1 MKLRRLL
8 DGVPPT
14 EHGGPAIF
22 ETEGDLDLPI
32 SGLAYDSRR
41 VTPGGMFVAL
51 PGTKRDGTAFLE
63 EAMDR
68 GACAVVVPRTAPV
81 PRGVSVVRTDR
92 PRRLLAALADVF
104 SGRPSA
110 AVTLVG
116 VTGTSGKTT
125 TTYVL
130 EAIGKAAGWS
140 VGVIGTVNYRY
151 AGRTYPAPFTTPE
164 AVELQALLRDMR
176 AAGVTHVVMEV
187 SSHALVQERV
197 TGCRWD
203 AAVFTNLGRDHL
215 DYHQDPA
222 AYFAAKARL
231 FREGLADS
239 PKPGR
244 FAALNADDAHG
255 RTLAEETSA
264 APVLTYGLRR
274 PADVTATRLAYSAT
288 GIQGELQVAGR
299 TEAFA
304 SPLIGEP
311 HAYNLLA
318 AATVAHGLGV
328 PVATIC
334 EGIAGCLGVPG
345 RLEAVPVGRPFSVF
359 VDYAHKPDALEHAL
373 AAVRALTARRLITVF
388 GCGGDR
394 DRGKRPLMGEVAGRL
409 SDVVVLTSDNP
420 RSENPQRILEETE
433 PGLSRGG
440 LVRTDG
446 PAPGASHGNGAQA
459 GLAGAYLV
467 IPDRRHAIRRA
478 LDEARAGDAV
488 VIAGKGH
495 EDYQIVGTIRHHF
508 DDAEEVRGYL
518 SQVES

>member
-1 MKLRRLL
+1 MELRQLL
-8 DGVPPT
+8 AGIPPT
-14 EHGGPAIF
+14 ERGGPAILG
-22 ETEGDLDLPI
+22 TEGSLDIPI

-41 VTPGGMFVAL
+41 VTPGVTFVAL
-51 PGTKRDGTAFLE
+51 PGTKRDGTAFLA
-63 EAMDR
+63 EAVDR
-68 GACAVVVPRTAPV
+68 GACAVVVPPSTSA

-104 SGRPSA
+104 YGRPSDDL
-110 AVTLVG
+110 TLIG

-130 EAIGKAAGWS
+130 EAVGKAAGWS

-164 AVELQALLRDMR
+164 AVELQSLLRDMH
-176 AAGVTHVVMEV
+176 AAGVTHAVMEV
-187 SSHALVQERV
+187 SSHALAQERV
-197 TGCRWD
+197 TGCRWN

-215 DYHQDPA
+215 DYHQDTA
-222 AYFAAKARL
+222 SYFAAKARL

-244 FAALNADDAHG
+244 FAVLNADDAYG
-255 RTLAEETSA
+255 RTLADEASGTSM
-264 APVLTYGLRR
+264 LTYGLRR
-274 PADVTATRLAYSAT
+274 PADVTATGLAYSAT
-288 GIQGELQVAGR
+288 GLQGQLRTAER

-311 HAYNLLA
+311 HVYNLLA

-328 PVATIC
+328 PFATIC
-334 EGIAGCLGVPG
+334 AGIAGCRGVPG
-345 RLEAVPVGRPFSVF
+345 RLEPVPIERPFSVF

-373 AAVRALTARRLITVF
+373 AAIRALTARRLITVF

-420 RSENPQRILEETE
+420 RTENPHAILAETE

-440 LVRTDG
+440 LARTD
-446 PAPGASHGNGAQA
+446 ATLPGGSNGADDRA

-467 IPDRRHAIRRA
+467 IPDRRDAIRRA

-495 EDYQIVGTIRHHF
+495 EDYQIVGTARHHF

-518 SQVES
+518 SQAGS